1 MLVGVPFL
9 TTTCKLQALDIIV
22 YLFSYLEDTEV
33 VLKFITLKDI
43 WDAQRTNFVY
53 VLGVKVVLKFSN

>member
-1 MLVGVPFL
+1 MPFL

-43 WDAQRTNFVY
+43 WDAQRANFVY